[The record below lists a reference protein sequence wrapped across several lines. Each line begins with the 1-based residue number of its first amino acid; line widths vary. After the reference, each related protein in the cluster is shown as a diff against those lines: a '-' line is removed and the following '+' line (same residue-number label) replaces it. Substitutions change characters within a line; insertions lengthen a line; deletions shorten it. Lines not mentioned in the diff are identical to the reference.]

1 MVNPSPPILEIHGDD
16 VTVEA
21 TYLAARLGLPV
32 DKLLAEMQRG
42 IVYSRVERGIGE
54 DAGQLRLTFRYRARA
69 WTVIVQRASGFE
81 WDEPPT
87 CGECR
92 QGGNIKRWQRLVI
105 DKQTW
110 DGDDIFLAR
119 GLAGTIFASQQFKNW
134 CEDNKV
140 TNVSFLPSEQSRQD
154 YCPWEKVSPAQE

>member
-69 WTVIVQRASGFE
+69 WTVIVQRDGTLSEALTAS
-81 WDEPPT
+81 
-87 CGECR
+87 
-92 QGGNIKRWQRLVI
+92 NS
-105 DKQTW
+105 
-110 DGDDIFLAR
+110 
-119 GLAGTIFASQQFKNW
+119 ASSDFSA
-134 CEDNKV
+134 V
-140 TNVSFLPSEQSRQD
+140 TAVR
-154 YCPWEKVSPAQE
+154 CPVV